1 MTGLFEMEDLVLGFS
16 QEGVDRIVVEG
27 VSFALDAGECLALVG
42 ESGSGKSVTALA
54 AMRLLS
60 PQARILRGRVRLHD
74 EDLLALPESQMETVR
89 GRRIGMVFQDPMAAL
104 NPVMTIG
111 QQLLEA
117 ISGEMRATPSLRS
130 KALEL
135 LDQVG
140 LSDPSRQFSAY
151 PHQLSGGMRQRVLIA
166 QALAGDPDLLIADE
180 PTTALD
186 VLLQA
191 QIMGLLN
198 QLRKDRGMALWL
210 ITHDLASVHGVADR
224 VIVMREGKVVESAG
238 NDFFSGPKTSYGR
251 ELLTAIPRLSA
262 CLDRMDLKDD
272 ADRKS
277 PVLSIR
283 DLSIAYPS
291 PRRWFSRKSAVSPV
305 VRGVS
310 FDLFEGETLAVVG
323 GSGCGKTS
331 LARGLLGLVNLPSGR
346 IEVDGVTLGQRKG
359 RLIRHPAIQV
369 VFQDP
374 YASMNPRMVVSSI
387 LEEGLRALLPELSA
401 VARNLRILECLEA
414 VGLNAT
420 VLERYP
426 HEFSGGQRQRL
437 CIARSLLVRPKI
449 LILDEPTSALDVTV
463 QAQVLGLLK
472 ALRSRFGL
480 SYLFITHDLGVVAQ
494 MADRVAVMHQGAV
507 VEMGHT
513 RDILMAPRH
522 AVTQHLIEAMPALR
536 RAMVPEAE
544 VRMSFAVRSD

>member
-1 MTGLFEMEDLVLGFS
+1 VTGLFEMEDLVLGFS

>member
-1 MTGLFEMEDLVLGFS
+1 MTGLFQIEDLVLGFS
-16 QEGVDRIVVEG
+16 REGMDRIVVEG
-27 VSFALDAGECLALVG
+27 VSFGLDAGECLALVG

-60 PQARILRGRVRLHD
+60 PLARIRSGRIRLEG

-104 NPVMTIG
+104 NPVLTIG

-117 ISGEMRATPSLRS
+117 ITGEMRATPSLRA

-140 LSDPSRQFSAY
+140 LPDPRSHFSAY

-210 ITHDLASVHGVADR
+210 ITHDLALVHGVADR
-224 VIVMREGKVVESAG
+224 VIVMREGRVVESAG
-238 NDFFSGPKTSYGR
+238 NDFFSGPQTSYGL

-262 CLDRMDLKDD
+262 CLDRKDQND
-272 ADRKS
+272 GADRNP

-283 DLSIAYPS
+283 DFSIAYPS
-291 PRRWFSRKSAVSPV
+291 PRRWFSRESTVVPV

-331 LARGLLGLVNLPSGR
+331 LARGLLGLANIPSGR
-346 IEVDGVTLGQRKG
+346 IEVDGVTLGQHKG
-359 RLIRHPAIQV
+359 RLMRHPAIQV

-401 VARNLRILECLEA
+401 VARNRRILDCLEA
-414 VGLNAT
+414 VGLDAT

-437 CIARSLLVRPKI
+437 CIARSLLLRPKV

-463 QAQVLGLLK
+463 QAQVLSLLK
-472 ALRSRFGL
+472 SLRTRFGL
-480 SYLFITHDLGVVAQ
+480 SYLFISHDLGVVAQ
-494 MADRVAVMHQGAV
+494 MADRVAVMHQGVV
-507 VEMGHT
+507 VEMGPT

-544 VRMSFAVRSD
+544 VRRGFKGRSD

>member
-1 MTGLFEMEDLVLGFS
+1 MEDLVLGFS

-60 PQARILRGRVRLHD
+60 PQARIWRGRIRLKG

-104 NPVMTIG
+104 NPVLTIG

-117 ISGEMRATPSLRS
+117 ISGDMRATPSLHA

-140 LSDPSRQFSAY
+140 LPNPRRQFSAY

-186 VLLQA
+186 VLLQS

-210 ITHDLASVHGVADR
+210 ITHDLASVHGIADR

-238 NDFFSGPKTSYGR
+238 NDFFSGPQTSYGR

-262 CLDRMDLKDD
+262 CLDRKDLKDD

-331 LARGLLGLVNLPSGR
+331 LARGLLGLANLPSGR
-346 IEVDGVTLGQRKG
+346 IAVDGVTLGQHKG

-414 VGLNAT
+414 VGLDAT

-472 ALRSRFGL
+472 SLRSRFGV

-507 VEMGHT
+507 VEMGQT
-513 RDILMAPRH
+513 RGILMAPRH
-522 AVTQHLIEAMPALR
+522 PVTQQLIEAMPALR

-544 VRMSFAVRSD
+544 VRMGFKARSD

>member
-60 PQARILRGRVRLHD
+60 PQARIWRGRIRLKG

-104 NPVMTIG
+104 NPVLTIG

-117 ISGEMRATPSLRS
+117 ISGEMRATPSLRA

-140 LSDPSRQFSAY
+140 LPDPRRQFSAY

-238 NDFFSGPKTSYGR
+238 NDFFSGPQTSYGR

-262 CLDRMDLKDD
+262 CLDRKDLKDD

-310 FDLFEGETLAVVG
+310 FDLFERETLAVVG

-331 LARGLLGLVNLPSGR
+331 LARGLLGLANIPSGR
-346 IEVDGVTLGQRKG
+346 IEVEGVTLGQRKG
-359 RLIRHPAIQV
+359 RLMRHPAIQV

-401 VARNLRILECLEA
+401 VSRNLRILECLEA
-414 VGLNAT
+414 VGLDAT

-437 CIARSLLVRPKI
+437 CIARSLLLRPKV

-472 ALRSRFGL
+472 SLRSRFGL

-507 VEMGHT
+507 VEMGQT

-536 RAMVPEAE
+536 RAMVSEVE
-544 VRMSFAVRSD
+544 VRMGFKASSD

>member
-1 MTGLFEMEDLVLGFS
+1 MEDLVLGFS
-16 QEGVDRIVVEG
+16 QEGVNRIVVEG

-60 PQARILRGRVRLHD
+60 PQARIWRGRIRLQD

-104 NPVMTIG
+104 NPVLTIG

-117 ISGEMRATPSLRS
+117 ISGEMRATPSLHA

-140 LSDPSRQFSAY
+140 LPDPRRQFSAY

-238 NDFFSGPKTSYGR
+238 NDFFSGPQTSYGR

-262 CLDRMDLKDD
+262 CLDRKDLKDD

-331 LARGLLGLVNLPSGR
+331 LARGLLGLAHLPSGR
-346 IEVDGVTLGQRKG
+346 VEVDGVTLGQRKG

-414 VGLNAT
+414 VGLDAT

-472 ALRSRFGL
+472 SLRSRFGV

-507 VEMGHT
+507 VEMGQT

-522 AVTQHLIEAMPALR
+522 AVTQHLIEAMPVLR
-536 RAMVPEAE
+536 RAMVSEVE
-544 VRMSFAVRSD
+544 VRMGFKVSSD